1 MLVLEEIYRTK
12 KVNIRVLSILECNV
26 ASAGGKNPFYFMMMS
41 ICNL

>member
-12 KVNIRVLSILECNV
+12 KNEFSTAFNLRMQRSLSWWKKPL
-26 ASAGGKNPFYFMMMS
+26 SFMMMS